1 MSTVTTSIKLDEN
14 IKRQAQEVA
23 KSAGLTLSALINSY
37 LTQVVATRHIE
48 LYAPEPMTP
57 QLEAL
62 LTEIESSIATG
73 DNLSKPF
80 DSAEE
85 FLADLKK

>member
-1 MSTVTTSIKLDEN
+1 MVVTRIKLDEN
-14 IKRQAQEVA
+14 IKRQAQEFA

-48 LYAPEPMTP
+48 PYTPEPMTP

-62 LTEIESSIATG
+62 LAEIEPSLATST
-73 DNLSKPF
+73 DLSKPF
-80 DSAEE
+80 NSTEE

>member
-1 MSTVTTSIKLDEN
+1 MVTTRIKLDED

-48 LYAPEPMTP
+48 PYIHELMTP

-62 LTEIESSIATG
+62 LAEIEPSLAASN
-73 DNLSKPF
+73 DLSKPF
-80 DSAEE
+80 NSAEE

>member
-1 MSTVTTSIKLDEN
+1 MVATRIKLDED

-23 KSAGLTLSALINSY
+23 KSAGLTLSALITRY
-37 LTQVVATRHIE
+37 LTQVVVTRHIE
-48 LYAPEPMTP
+48 PYAPEPMTP

-62 LTEIESSIATG
+62 LAKIEPSLATG
-73 DNLSKPF
+73 NNLSKPF
-80 DSAEE
+80 NSAEG

>member
-1 MSTVTTSIKLDEN
+1 MVTTRIKLDED

-37 LTQVVATRHIE
+37 LTQIVATRHIE
-48 LYAPEPMTP
+48 PCIPEPMTP

-62 LTEIESSIATG
+62 LTEIEPSLATST
-73 DNLSKPF
+73 DLSKPF
-80 DSAEE
+80 NSDEE

>member
-1 MSTVTTSIKLDEN
+1 MVTTRIKLDED

-23 KSAGLTLSALINSY
+23 KSAGLTLTALINSY

-48 LYAPEPMTP
+48 PCIPEPMTP

-62 LTEIESSIATG
+62 LTEIEPSLAASN
-73 DNLSKPF
+73 NLSKPF